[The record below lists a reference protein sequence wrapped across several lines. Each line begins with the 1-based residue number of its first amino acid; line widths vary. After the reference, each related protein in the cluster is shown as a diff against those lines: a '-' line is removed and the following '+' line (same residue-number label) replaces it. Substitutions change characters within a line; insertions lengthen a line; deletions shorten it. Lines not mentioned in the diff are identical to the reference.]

1 MTGERAF
8 RQSDAFVCPKDAFPV
23 IIDSLRAQ
31 YRVFGP
37 VRQGSEAVFR
47 ETDAARELFME
58 YSSTMAPPGKTLFFR
73 PREEI
78 LSFGQ
83 GEVLAVREVPP
94 ESDSTL
100 IVGIH
105 PCDVHAAAYLDR
117 VFACDPYYRARR
129 DRAVLIALN
138 CGRASEF
145 CFCSSVG
152 TGPHLHL
159 EGGYDALL
167 TDLGG
172 DYLVEPKSA
181 RAVELFAARLEKAGE
196 AERTKKGELERDAL
210 GSFRKRLDLDGLD
223 ALLREN
229 LDHPVWARTAE
240 ERCLSCANCVMVCP
254 TCFCHDY
261 EDVVEMDL
269 ASTSRR
275 RRWDACQDT
284 RFAAVHGG
292 NFRRTRASRLR
303 QFVMHK
309 LDYSRQ
315 FGTVGTV
322 GCGRCIRWCPT
333 EIDLTEMAK
342 EIRRSALKGHG
353 SHDEKPARPA

>member
-1 MTGERAF
+1 MTGEPAF
-8 RQSDAFVCPKDAFPV
+8 RQSDAFVCPKEAFPA
-23 IIDSLRAQ
+23 IIDSLRAR

-37 VRQGSEAVFR
+37 VRQGGEAVFG
-47 ETDAARELFME
+47 ETDAAGELFME

-73 PREEI
+73 PRQEI
-78 LSFGQ
+78 LSFGPDE
-83 GEVLAVREVPP
+83 GLGVREVLPA
-94 ESDSTL
+94 SDSTL

-105 PCDVHAAAYLDR
+105 PCDVHAVVYLDR

-129 DRAVLIALN
+129 DGAMLIALN
-138 CGRASEF
+138 CRGASEF

-152 TGPHLHL
+152 TGPHLSL

-167 TDLGG
+167 TDLGE

-181 RAVELFAARLEKAGE
+181 AGAELFDGRFGKAGE
-196 AERTKKGELERDAL
+196 VEWTRKGELERDAL
-210 GSFRKRLDLDGLD
+210 GSFRKRLDLGGVD

-240 ERCLSCANCVMVCP
+240 EWCLSCANCVMVCP

-261 EDVVEMDL
+261 EDVVAMDL

-275 RRWDACQDT
+275 RRWDACQDM

-292 NFRRTRASRLR
+292 NFRRTRAARLR

-315 FGTVGTV
+315 FGTAGTV

-333 EIDLTEMAK
+333 GIDLTEMAK
-342 EIRRSALKGHG
+342 EIQASAGNRNG
-353 SHDEKPARPA
+353 RDTEKPASSS